1 MNSYPQ
7 KRLCRNE
14 GKTNLEA
21 TSMKQDESPKLLGA
35 QSSNSIGRRSRWKAL

>member
-14 GKTNLEA
+14 GKTNQEDI
-21 TSMKQDESPKLLGA
+21 SMKQDESQKPLGA
-35 QSSNSIGRRSRWKAL
+35 QSLNNTALRRRW